1 VSEAARSWQA
11 GLRPWLVRALLRP
24 TLLARDVDHGWIG
37 DLLGRGAW
45 AEQRLPLLA
54 SWTEQWSPD
63 ADDERPELPVVH
75 ARPLAPA
82 EAPAVPAVVQVATR
96 RPETIAEAPAL
107 PVAALRPLAAHEP
120 ASRPGS
126 PAVPPAPVLHSHPEP
141 ASDLPAGERVT
152 SRLPPGGEAAV
163 EEPTRRLSSAELPRV
178 VAAFQRD
185 RPGRAGQAGPRT
197 TGTPRTTETPR
208 TTAAPPEPRQTAP
221 TTATVPEPALPA
233 HATAHMP
240 LAGARELP
248 SFDGDMP
255 HATGLPGHVARD
267 MSAPAA
273 KRAASSSQADSD
285 APPLGASA
293 PLRSDVG
300 PSHLRVQAD
309 GAPGPSR
316 VDVQAGNAPGPSRVR
331 VHTPVDD
338 DTALSHVGAP
348 LRSDAEPPSQ
358 RPPAPAPAQTEPV
371 RPHISPAAP
380 RPSASVPSA
389 SDPSDPR
396 LPNLSQSTGTPAL
409 PTRAVLR
416 PVEAGPPV
424 RARPVPRGEPSPPV
438 VPAAWPRDEAAPGRE
453 QPGARRTELPH
464 THAAP
469 PRADEPRPVPT
480 GAAHSPVRTDIS
492 TPTPAPA
499 AAQPPASPLDIE
511 ALIDTV
517 HRRLARELG
526 RARELRRTIR

>member
-1 VSEAARSWQA
+1 MSEAAASWQA

-82 EAPAVPAVVQVATR
+82 EAPAPALVQVATR
-96 RPETIAEAPAL
+96 RPEMIAEAPAL
-107 PVAALRPLAAHEP
+107 PVAALRPLAAHKP

-141 ASDLPAGERVT
+141 ASDLPAGERVA
-152 SRLPPGGEAAV
+152 SRLPPRGEAAV

-178 VAAFQRD
+178 VAAFQRN
-185 RPGRAGQAGPRT
+185 RQGRAGQAGPRT
-197 TGTPRTTETPR
+197 TEAPRTTETPR
-208 TTAAPPEPRQTAP
+208 TTAAPHEPRQTAP

-233 HATAHMP
+233 HATTHMP

-248 SFDGDMP
+248 AFDGDMP

-300 PSHLRVQAD
+300 PPHVRVQAGSD
-309 GAPGPSR
+309 VEPHH
-316 VDVQAGNAPGPSRVR
+316 VNVQAGNAPGPSRVR

-338 DTALSHVGAP
+338 DAALSHVGAP

-358 RPPAPAPAQTEPV
+358 RQSAPAHAQAGLLQPRVAEA
-371 RPHISPAAP
+371 RPAAP
-380 RPSASVPSA
+380 RPSASVPS
-389 SDPSDPR
+389 DPR
-396 LPNLSQSTGTPAL
+396 LPNLSKSTGTPAL
-409 PTRAVLR
+409 PARAVLR

-469 PRADEPRPVPT
+469 PRLDEPRPAPT
-480 GAAHSPVRTDIS
+480 GAAPSPVRTDIS